1 MTGQDV
7 PGTCN
12 IGPERFCANYG
23 FRGLYNFEARGQE
36 QPVPRTQAQEE
47 DRRRALQIA
56 ATSAAIG
63 LGVALA
69 AMLA

>member
-23 FRGLYNFEARGQE
+23 FRGLYNFEAAARSSLS
-36 QPVPRTQAQEE
+36 PAPRPSKRTAG
-47 DRRRALQIA
+47 
-56 ATSAAIG
+56 G
-63 LGVALA
+63 LSRSPRPRPPSGSGWR
-69 AMLA
+69 